1 MVRPRGFTASSLFFT
16 FSRRRGRPSLPA
28 EFGMILRIR
37 EDLLELDARRIRR
50 LSQVIKDDVL
60 GLDIDIGSVVSL
72 T

>member
-1 MVRPRGFTASSLFFT
+1 
-16 FSRRRGRPSLPA
+16 
-28 EFGMILRIR
+28 MILRIR